1 MHRALEAARAG
12 DGPRDAQDGLQGNGA
27 RTLMNRDAITI
38 VSGLPRSGTSMM
50 MRMLE
55 AGGLDIITDETRKA
69 DDDNP
74 KGYYELER
82 VKQLKEDASWLA
94 EARGKVVKVISALLV
109 NLPRDHVY
117 QVVFMRR
124 RMQEI
129 LDSQQEMLR
138 RRGKPADPSA
148 DGKMAA
154 LYEKHLKQTDEWMRR
169 EPNLRFIY
177 VDYNRM
183 LDNPAVEASR
193 VSTFLGD
200 HLDTAA
206 MIGVVDL
213 ALYRQQR

>member
-1 MHRALEAARAG
+1 M
-12 DGPRDAQDGLQGNGA
+12 
-27 RTLMNRDAITI
+27 LMNRDAITI

-55 AGGLDIITDETRKA
+55 AGGLDIVTDETRKA
-69 DDDNP
+69 DEDNP

-94 EARGKVVKVISALLV
+94 EAKGKVVKVISALLV

-124 RMQEI
+124 KMQEI

-154 LYEKHLKQTDEWMRR
+154 LYERHLKQTDDWMRR
-169 EPNLRFIY
+169 ESNLSFVY
-177 VDYNRM
+177 VDYNVM
-183 LDNPAVEASR
+183 LANPAEEAAR
-193 VSTFLGD
+193 VNTFLGGQ
-200 HLDTAA
+200 LDYAA
-206 MIGVVDL
+206 MVRVVDRG
-213 ALYRQQR
+213 LYRQQR

>member
-1 MHRALEAARAG
+1 M
-12 DGPRDAQDGLQGNGA
+12 
-27 RTLMNRDAITI
+27 LMNRDAITI

-69 DDDNP
+69 DEDNP

-94 EARGKVVKVISALLV
+94 EAKGKVVKVISALLV
-109 NLPRDHVY
+109 NLPRDHAY

-154 LYEKHLKQTDEWMRR
+154 LYEKHLKQTDDWMRR
-169 EPNLRFIY
+169 ESNLTFVY
-177 VDYNRM
+177 VDYNAM
-183 LDNPAVEASR
+183 QADPTEEVAR
-193 VSTFLGD
+193 VNAFLGGQ
-200 HLDTAA
+200 LDCAA
-206 MIGVVDL
+206 MVRVVDRG
-213 ALYRQQR
+213 LYRQQR